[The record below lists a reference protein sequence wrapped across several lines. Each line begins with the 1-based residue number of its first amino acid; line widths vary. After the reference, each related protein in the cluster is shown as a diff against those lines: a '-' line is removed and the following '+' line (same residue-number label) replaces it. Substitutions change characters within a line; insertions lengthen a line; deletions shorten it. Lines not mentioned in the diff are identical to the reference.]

1 MNYKSQWKQDEF
13 LYKILFER
21 CPPSNPFFVDIGA
34 HDGVSGSNSYFFE
47 KELNWKGIC
56 IEPILERYNQL
67 VKNRNCFCLNCC
79 VYDKVS
85 RIEFTENHG
94 YTEML
99 SGITE
104 TYDQRHKDRISREQ
118 KSEGGDSVKV
128 YKSAYPLNNIL
139 DLHEV
144 KEIDYLSIDTE
155 GSEFNI
161 LNSID
166 FNKFFI
172 KTISVENNY
181 PDEFDRI
188 NGLLQSN
195 NFIHVARLGG
205 DEIYFN
211 NKLPFKMVVN

>member
-13 LYKILFER
+13 LYKVWFER
-21 CPPSNPFFVDIGA
+21 CPPTKPFFVDIGA
-34 HDGVSGSNSYFFE
+34 HDGISGSNTYFFE
-47 KELNWKGIC
+47 KELKWQGIC

-67 VKNRNCFCLNCC
+67 VKNRDCFCLNCC
-79 VYDKVS
+79 IFDKVA
-85 RIEFTENHG
+85 RVPFTENHG

-104 TYDQRHKDRISREQ
+104 TYDIRHQQRIVREQ
-118 KSEGGDSVKV
+118 QSEGGDSTVL
-128 YKSAYPLNNIL
+128 YKSAYPLNSIL

-144 KEIDYLSIDTE
+144 KEVDYLSIDTE

-161 LNSID
+161 LNSLD
-166 FNKFFI
+166 YDKFFI

-181 PDEFDRI
+181 PDDFARI
-188 NGLLQSN
+188 HSLLLSK
-195 NFIHVARLGG
+195 NFTHVARLGG

-211 NKLPFKMVVN
+211 NKLPFKIVA